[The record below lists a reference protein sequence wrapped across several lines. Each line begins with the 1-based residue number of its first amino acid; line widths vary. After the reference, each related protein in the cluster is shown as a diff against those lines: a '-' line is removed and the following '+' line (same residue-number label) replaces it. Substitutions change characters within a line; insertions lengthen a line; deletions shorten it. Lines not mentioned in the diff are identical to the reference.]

1 MPGQLRGL
9 QFPCPFWPSALEKL
23 EGYFYL
29 APRVDFIGH
38 YEKQEVQATSPSRG
52 VGGVVDVAGDRGRE
66 RGLCFTWGAR
76 EQPALCPEQSG
87 QVQVAK
93 RNLRLRAE
101 DPGSGRRPQSRP
113 VGTPGCHS
121 AVPGLTVPSPPG
133 LSSWAWL
140 GCVSPT
146 PPTLGLA
153 SDALSRRLLGGRG
166 RATGLARGSMFRASG
181 GRVGLRPI
189 SLETRPH
196 WTVKGILRTE
206 PRGVLCDESGH
217 GHSTRMD
224 SAGA

>member
-146 PPTLGLA
+146 PP
-153 SDALSRRLLGGRG
+153 LSVWLQ
-166 RATGLARGSMFRASG
+166 TPSV
-181 GRVGLRPI
+181 VGC
-189 SLETRPH
+189 S
-196 WTVKGILRTE
+196 VD
-206 PRGVLCDESGH
+206 V
-217 GHSTRMD
+217 
-224 SAGA
+224 AGPQAWPEAPCSVPPAAEWA